1 MFWLITFW
9 CTGFW
14 SRLWDFYHVRILWLT
29 NFGFEMLLQ
38 QNVIWYYY
46 IYFVRKYC
54 SKIEVV
60 ILFTILLPEKWCSI
74 LHLYVRLNYANHKY
88 KYVILRLKS
97 KRSVAAGIAV
107 AGGGQLNVDSVKD
120 WEWFT
125 LSRGRHRG
133 TILMSWQWAV
143 TG

>member
-1 MFWLITFW
+1 
-9 CTGFW
+9 
-14 SRLWDFYHVRILWLT
+14 
-29 NFGFEMLLQ
+29 
-38 QNVIWYYY
+38 
-46 IYFVRKYC
+46 VRKYC

-120 WEWFT
+120 WE
-125 LSRGRHRG
+125 
-133 TILMSWQWAV
+133 
-143 TG
+143 